1 MSQQSVRIP
10 DKSAPPNQG
19 SHFDELAQGSR
30 AGFFSEF
37 YGFLRDNKK
46 WWLGPMLVV
55 LLLLGAVLLASG
67 TAIAPFIY
75 TLF

>member
-1 MSQQSVRIP
+1 MSQQSVPLP
-10 DKSAPPNQG
+10 DKSARPSQD
-19 SHFDELAQGSR
+19 SQFDELAQGARS
-30 AGFFSEF
+30 GFFSEF

-46 WWLGPMLVV
+46 WWLAPMLVV